1 MKKIFIH
8 FFVFSFI
15 FMSCK
20 FNNYETIEKNKRF
33 RDNINTGNFIELND
47 GFTYYEFK
55 NEDSIPTLVFV
66 HGFSVPSYIWNT
78 TFNSSV
84 ELGFKSIKIDLY
96 GRGYSSNPDTNYTDE
111 LFANQVLELLNKLSV
126 SKASFIGLSNGGRVI
141 SKIAYLKPEIVD
153 KLIYVSSNS
162 FMEYESVAEK
172 SVSGKEINKFITN
185 NYPVISKS
193 QLKDFKNPEK
203 FNYWA
208 DNYEDLLKYKGFAKA
223 LISTRKNHVNQDKEN
238 IFINNSKISY
248 YTIWGDS
255 DSVVVYNNFKEKLN
269 KLMTNRNEFFISNS
283 GHLPHMEN
291 IDEFE
296 NILFDHILKD

>member
-1 MKKIFIH
+1 MK
-8 FFVFSFI
+8 
-15 FMSCK
+15 
-20 FNNYETIEKNKRF
+20 
-33 RDNINTGNFIELND
+33 
-47 GFTYYEFK
+47 
-55 NEDSIPTLVFV
+55 
-66 HGFSVPSYIWNT
+66 
-78 TFNSSV
+78 
-84 ELGFKSIKIDLY
+84 LGFKSIKIDLY
-96 GRGYSSNPDTNYTDE
+96 GRGFSSNPDTNYTDE
-111 LFANQVLELLNKLSV
+111 LFANQVLELLNKLNISN
-126 SKASFIGLSNGGRVI
+126 ASFLGLSNGGRVI

-185 NYPVISKS
+185 NYPIISKS

-208 DNYEDLLKYKGFAKA
+208 DDYEDLLKYKGFAKA

-269 KLMTNRNEFFISNS
+269 KLMTKRNEFFISNS

-291 IDEFE
+291 INEFE
-296 NILFDHILKD
+296 NILFDHILKE

>member
-1 MKKIFIH
+1 
-8 FFVFSFI
+8 
-15 FMSCK
+15 MSCK

-33 RDNINTGNFIELND
+33 RDDINTGNFIELND

-55 NEDSIPTLVFV
+55 NEDSIPALVFV
-66 HGFSVPSYIWNT
+66 HGFSVPSYIWDT

-296 NILFDHILKD
+296 NILFDRILKD

>member
-1 MKKIFIH
+1 MRVPGALI
-8 FFVFSFI
+8 
-15 FMSCK
+15 
-20 FNNYETIEKNKRF
+20 
-33 RDNINTGNFIELND
+33 TGNFIELND

-162 FMEYESVAEK
+162 FMEYESVPEK